1 VSGHR
6 DVLVGP
12 FDAFLDD
19 AAVFPPGNLPL
30 DEAVTAHLARQGHD
44 VAALVGPLVLPASA
58 LPRATE
64 LARGATLRVVV
75 VADAPFDVPAGLDVA
90 AVETRDPA
98 SVTVPAGACLVVET
112 AADRVLDV
120 PAGALV
126 KLRTGGPD
134 AHAFP
139 TPERLGRALSSL
151 VRAERPF
158 KLTAGLHRAVRSTDP
173 GDGLVHHG
181 FANVL
186 LAVDTLLSG
195 SGDDAAVAVLR
206 REDEHVGPDLAAL
219 GEDRVRQARRLFT
232 SFGTCSVDEPAAD
245 LAHLGLLPGRMT
257 A

>member
-1 VSGHR
+1 MSGHR

-30 DEAVTAHLARQGHD
+30 DEAVAAHLARRAHD
-44 VAALVGPLVLPASA
+44 IATLVGPLVLPASA
-58 LPRATE
+58 LPRAAE
-64 LARGATLRVVV
+64 IARGATLRVAV
-75 VADAPFDVPAGLDVA
+75 VADAPFDVPDGIDVV

-112 AADRVLDV
+112 DLDRALDV
-120 PAGALV
+120 PPGALV
-126 KLRTGGPD
+126 KLRTGGPE

-139 TPERLGRALSSL
+139 TPERLAGALSSL
-151 VRAERPF
+151 VGAERPF

-173 GDGLVHHG
+173 DDGLVHHG

-195 SGDDAAVAVLR
+195 SDDDAAVAVLR
-206 REDEHVGPDLAAL
+206 REDERVGPDLAAL
-219 GEDRVRQARRLFT
+219 GENRVRRARRLFT
-232 SFGTCSVDEPAAD
+232 SFGTCSIDEPAAD
-245 LAHLGLLPGRMT
+245 LARLGLVPGRMT

>member
-1 VSGHR
+1 MSGHR
-6 DVLVGP
+6 DALVGP

-19 AAVFPPGNLPL
+19 AAVFPPGSLPL
-30 DEAVTAHLARQGHD
+30 DLAVAAHLARRGHA

-58 LPRATE
+58 LPDAAE
-64 LARGATLRVVV
+64 LAGGATLRVAV
-75 VADAPFDVPAGLDVA
+75 VADAPFDVPAGLDVV

-98 SVTVPAGACLVVET
+98 SVTVPAGVRLVVE
-112 AADRVLDV
+112 ADADRVLDV
-120 PAGALV
+120 PAGALA
-126 KLRTGGPD
+126 KMRTGGPD

-173 GDGLVHHG
+173 DDGLVHHG

-186 LAVDTLLSG
+186 LAVDALLSG
-195 SGDDAAVAVLR
+195 SDDAAVAALR
-206 REDEHVGPDLAAL
+206 REDDRVGPELAAL
-219 GEDRVRQARRLFT
+219 GEDRVRRARRLFT

-245 LAHLGLLPGRMT
+245 LARLGLVPGRMT